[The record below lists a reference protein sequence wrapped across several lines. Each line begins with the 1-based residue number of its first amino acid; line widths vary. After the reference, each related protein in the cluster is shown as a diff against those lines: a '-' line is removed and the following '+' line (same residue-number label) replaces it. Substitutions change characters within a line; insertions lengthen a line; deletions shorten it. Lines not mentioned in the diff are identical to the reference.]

1 MWLSKSPCIAMRVST
16 ALTLRQAIWEKVC
29 PRIVAKLKKVEDVR
43 APPTPPLAHPR
54 AGRISMTCSLLASAR
69 RVRVYCLRMERLRMD
84 GQANAWF
91 SSEPGVAVQK
101 TGTIRLRRV
110 TVATRFESHKTTRHC
125 TYCVR

>member
-1 MWLSKSPCIAMRVST
+1 MWLTKSSCIAMRVST
-16 ALTLRQAIWEKVC
+16 ALTLRQAIWEKVR

-43 APPTPPLAHPR
+43 APPHPHPR
-54 AGRISMTCSLLASAR
+54 AWRSSMTCSLLASAR

-91 SSEPGVAVQK
+91 SSEPGVAVHK

-125 TYCVR
+125 AYCVR